1 MGRLIPDGDAQR
13 VRRAVNDLV
22 GKRQTVRI
30 VQILRNVL
38 FQHVGPDGLEVV
50 ADVRFQY
57 PAVSRKAVFAVVF
70 THEVAQPIQP
80 EVRAFAHLAAVVVQ
94 DEGLGQR
101 VIQDLITEG
110 VLDDFVLEA
119 VRLDQAALR
128 LVDVERAIAARPVGP
143 GLQFP
148 LDQRDGLQRRRFH
161 LGDAVLPPL
170 AAACFQIRVVQVSPF
185 TYSFV
190 VFAHSGEAPLAAQR
204 RAAAWCQ
211 ASVLCVY
218 PPSVG

>member
-1 MGRLIPDGDAQR
+1 M
-13 VRRAVNDLV
+13 
-22 GKRQTVRI
+22 
-30 VQILRNVL
+30 QILRNVL

-50 ADVRFQY
+50 ADVCFQH
-57 PAVSRKAVFAVVF
+57 PAVSRKAVSAVVF

-80 EVRAFAHLAAVVVQ
+80 EVRAFPHLAAVVVQ

-101 VIQDLITEG
+101 VIEDLIAEG
-110 VLDDFVLEA
+110 VLDDLVLEA

-128 LVDVERAIAARPVGP
+128 LVD
-143 GLQFP
+143 
-148 LDQRDGLQRRRFH
+148 DGLQRRRFH